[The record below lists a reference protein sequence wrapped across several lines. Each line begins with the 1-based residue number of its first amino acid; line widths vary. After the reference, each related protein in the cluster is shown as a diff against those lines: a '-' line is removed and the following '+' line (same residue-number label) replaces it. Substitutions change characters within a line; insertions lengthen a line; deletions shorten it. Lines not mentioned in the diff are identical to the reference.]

1 MKRLTMLR
9 ISLAT
14 LALFALFAN
23 STQAQIITAGSTPE
37 GDYLRGLGIA
47 DWGMGQYN
55 LNTAQANSI
64 NTDTEIRW
72 NEYLAAV
79 AKQQTKEYV
88 ARKLADATERKEFY
102 KQNRDRV
109 LNSPEAREVSN
120 GDALNRILEELLNS
134 NVGESV
140 YRSERLKVSIPV
152 DVVRHIPFKLGEKGE
167 QFSMDRLTLKGK
179 SAWTVA
185 LQDQRFDSVK
195 KAYARALDKA
205 LEQAI
210 DGRMQISA
218 IDEVEAKADDLFFR
232 LNEVVGPSNDRLYIE
247 AKERLTELKSTVR
260 LLKTS
265 TIERA
270 IGEIDKYSGTT
281 INDLKMFMMT
291 HNLRFAAAKTP
302 EEKLRYPELYASLR
316 EQLDKIKVP
325 ESVPVK

>member
-1 MKRLTMLR
+1 MKMLTMFR
-9 ISLAT
+9 MSLAT
-14 LALFALFAN
+14 LALVALFETSA
-23 STQAQIITAGSTPE
+23 QAQFITAGSTPQ

-79 AKQQTKEYV
+79 ARQQTKEYV
-88 ARKLADATERKEFY
+88 ARKMADATERKEFY

-109 LNSPEAREVSN
+109 LSSPEARDVLT
-120 GDALNRILEELLNS
+120 GDALNRVLEELLNVS
-134 NVGESV
+134 ESV
-140 YRSERLKVSIPV
+140 YRSERLKVTIPV
-152 DVVRHIPFKLGEKGE
+152 DVIRHIPFKFGEKGE

-179 SAWTVA
+179 STWTVG
-185 LQDQRFDSVK
+185 LQDPRFDSVK

-210 DGRMQISA
+210 DGKMQIPT
-218 IDEVEAKADDLFFR
+218 IEEVEARAEDLFFR

-247 AKERLTELKSTVR
+247 GKERLTELKSTVR

-265 TIERA
+265 AIERA

-281 INDLKMFMMT
+281 ISDLKNFMRS

-302 EEKLRYPELYASLR
+302 EERARYPELYVSLR
-316 EQLDKIKVP
+316 EQLDKVKVP
-325 ESVPVK
+325 DSVPVK